1 MRMTHEYLATAP
13 FDLEDLHL
21 FHLLADTGHFTQA
34 AHRAGLTQS
43 SLTRRLQNMEA
54 KLGVT
59 LFDRTTRRVTLTD
72 AGRFLQR
79 ESAKLVGNID
89 AVLKQMAEQYA
100 GARPEVRVGVSR
112 SICLAHL
119 PGLFA
124 ANLRHQP
131 EVLTR
136 VVHDDSRRLL
146 EKVEKHELD
155 LAVLCHPE
163 RLSSALQ
170 VRHRFAD
177 QFELIA
183 PRDFSTPPASASS
196 LQWQTHLQNQRWL
209 LLGGSTQ
216 TGAQIQRWFQ
226 KQGLAVTPFM
236 ELDNFDVMVQ
246 LVALGMGISLVP
258 QRALATFAR
267 KSALQRLPCQPR
279 FERELIVVARKQKH
293 LRAHVEEFVRR
304 VLF

>member
-1 MRMTHEYLATAP
+1 MRMQHEYLSTAP

-21 FHLLADTGHFTQA
+21 FHLLADMGHFTQA

-43 SLTRRLQNMEA
+43 SLTRRLQNMES

-59 LFDRTTRRVTLTD
+59 LFERTTRRVALTD

-79 ESAKLVGNID
+79 ESAKLVGNVD
-89 AVLKQMAEQYA
+89 TVLKQLAEQYA

-131 EVLTR
+131 DVLTR
-136 VVHDDSRRLL
+136 VAHDDSQRLL

-155 LAVLCHPE
+155 LAVLCHPD
-163 RLSSALQ
+163 RLSGALQ
-170 VRHRFAD
+170 VRLRFAD

-183 PRDFSTPPASASS
+183 PRDLPPPPGEVAS
-196 LQWQTHLQNQRWL
+196 LPWQTHWQNQRWL

-216 TGAQIQRWFQ
+216 TGPQMQKWFQ
-226 KQGLAVTPFM
+226 KLGLSVTPFM
-236 ELDNFDVMVQ
+236 ELDSFDVIVQ
-246 LVALGMGISLVP
+246 LVALGMGVSLVP

-267 KSALQRLPCQPR
+267 KSALRRLPYQPR

-293 LRAHVEEFVRR
+293 LRPHVEEFVRR